1 MPRGGEERRGSGGGE
16 EHCGVPA
23 GEMRGM
29 WAVGGRRGERRIR
42 ENCGGDERMGKIR
55 IEEENER
62 REALGGEKIS
72 RVLSA
77 SPPRHTDSR

>member
-1 MPRGGEERRGSGGGE
+1 MEGGG
-16 EHCGVPA
+16 
-23 GEMRGM
+23 R
-29 WAVGGRRGERRIR
+29 ERRIR
-42 ENCGGDERMGKIR
+42 ENCGGAERMEKIR